1 MGLPFEALLI
11 DLLSPLVSG
20 LLVNQPKAVS
30 FIEMPGGLQAL
41 EGPKVNATKALRN
54 AMLHGVVH
62 QPASDSCPA
71 RFFGCDEPAEV
82 RAFFFSMRSVYG
94 DGSLYSVSFHGQPD
108 SIAPGL
114 VLLKES
120 DQPAGDLRLEG
131 KAKPGKAAVVVGV
144 EFGDAPDA
152 ARRVALLYGE
162 CL

>member
-1 MGLPFEALLI
+1 MPFETLLI
-11 DLLSPLVSG
+11 DQLSPFIAG
-20 LLVNQPKAVS
+20 LLVNQPKPMP

-41 EGPKVNATKALRN
+41 EGPKVNTTKALRN

-62 QPASDSCPA
+62 QSASDSCPA
-71 RFFGCDEPAEV
+71 RFLGRDEPTEM
-82 RAFFFSMRSVYG
+82 RTFFFSMRSVYG

-152 ARRVALLYGE
+152 AGCVSLLYG
-162 CL
+162 